1 MTVLYKLMGNKKLLV
16 LMVSLIIF
24 IALFG
29 VTLSR
34 EKATAPERFL
44 RDTVSWTQTIF
55 NRPARFV
62 ANLVQ
67 DIRDIRTIYA
77 ENKTLRL
84 TLTQYSRDTMKLNE
98 LEAQNLR
105 LKDLLGFT
113 EKQKAANNYR
123 YHPAEVIAYSSDPY
137 SKVITVNVGARDGVK
152 KDMAVISVEGLV
164 GRVMDASDFTSNVQL
179 LTAIDSL
186 NATDSES
193 DKASATTPTK
203 GISATVKGKESDS
216 FGVVSYDPETGLLIM
231 SKISPSDPVAKG
243 DTIVTSGIGGVFPKG
258 IVIGT
263 VLSKE
268 VDKLGLN
275 YIAYVQPAADFVHLR
290 EVLIVE
296 KPE

>member
-1 MTVLYKLMGNKKLLV
+1 MYKLMGNKKLLV

-29 VTLSR
+29 MTLSGSR
-34 EKATAPERFL
+34 ENATPPERFV
-44 RDTVSWTQTIF
+44 RDNVAWAQTLF
-55 NRPARFV
+55 NRPARFM
-62 ANLVQ
+62 ADLVQ
-67 DIRDIRTIYA
+67 DIRDIRTMYA
-77 ENKTLRL
+77 ENKALRL

-152 KDMAVISVEGLV
+152 KDMAVISIDGLV
-164 GRVMDASDFTSNVQL
+164 GRVIDASDFTSNVQL
-179 LTAIDSL
+179 LTAIDSVS
-186 NATDSES
+186 ATNSES
-193 DKASATTPTK
+193 DKESASTPTK

-216 FGVVSYDPETGLLIM
+216 FGVVSYDPETGMLIM
-231 SKISPSDPVAKG
+231 SKISPSDPIAEG
-243 DTIVTSGIGGVFPKG
+243 DTIITSGIGGVFPKG

-263 VLSKE
+263 VKSKE

-275 YIAYVQPAADFVHLR
+275 YIAYVQPAADFIHLR

>member
-1 MTVLYKLMGNKKLLV
+1 MGNKKLLV

-24 IALFG
+24 FALFG

-34 EKATAPERFL
+34 AKVTAPERFL
-44 RDTVSWTQTIF
+44 RDTVSWSQSLF

-62 ANLVQ
+62 ADVIQ

-77 ENKTLRL
+77 ENRTLRL

-152 KDMAVISVEGLV
+152 KDMAVISIDGLV
-164 GRVMDASDFTSNVQL
+164 GRVMDTADFTSNVQL
-179 LTAIDSL
+179 LSAIDSVT
-186 NATDSES
+186 ATDSAS
-193 DKASATTPTK
+193 DKAVTSAPTK

-216 FGVVSYDPETGLLIM
+216 FGVVSYDPETGLLVM
-231 SKISPSDPVAKG
+231 SKISPSDPIAKG
-243 DTIVTSGIGGVFPKG
+243 DTIITSGIGGVFPKG

-275 YIAYVQPAADFVHLR
+275 YIAYVKPAADFVHLR

>member
-1 MTVLYKLMGNKKLLV
+1 VTVLYKLMGNKRLLL
-16 LMVSLIIF
+16 LMVSLILF
-24 IALFG
+24 FVLFG
-29 VTLSR
+29 LTLSR
-34 EKATAPERFL
+34 EKITKPEKFL
-44 RDTVSWTQTIF
+44 RDTVAWTQSLF

-62 ANLVQ
+62 AGVVE

-77 ENKTLRL
+77 ENKALRL

-113 EKQKAANNYR
+113 EKQKAANHYK
-123 YHPAEVIAYSSDPY
+123 YHPAEVVAYSSDPY
-137 SKVITVNVGARDGVK
+137 SKVITVNVGSRDGVK
-152 KDMAVISVEGLV
+152 QDMAVISIDGLV
-164 GRVMDASDFTSNVQL
+164 GRVMSTSDFTSNVQL
-179 LTAIDSL
+179 LTAVDSV
-186 NATDSES
+186 NATDSAS
-193 DKASATTPTK
+193 DKAVTSAPTK

-216 FGVVSYDPETGLLIM
+216 FGVISYDPDTGLLVM
-231 SKISPSDPVAKG
+231 SKISPSDPIAKG
-243 DTIVTSGIGGVFPKG
+243 DTIITSGIGGVFPKG

-263 VLSKE
+263 VQSKE

-275 YIAYVQPAADFVHLR
+275 YIAYIKPAADFIHLR